1 MNQLSDVYTLDP
13 TTIKFDDKYV
23 VFNPLHTLDQYLATK
38 ASIAD
43 LGQLDPILM
52 LDGLCIDGRHRV
64 KVCTELEVPV
74 RCIDIDPSASTEE
87 IVLLCN
93 KATTSGRD
101 FTVAQKAIQAL
112 KLVNDFGFTVV
123 KAALH
128 MKVDR
133 RLISF
138 ASTIKGFGR
147 QDLLDQLL
155 LGKAIQLTN
164 MDKPTTSLEVLC
176 KYVKK
181 LDEVGVVEDRQER
194 IQFNPD
200 AHIKTEAGKVWYYER
215 IASDMVPDTMV
226 PTRMMYA
233 ELANYKFRKVTDEN
247 C

>member
-38 ASIAD
+38 ASIKD

-52 LDGLCIDGRHRV
+52 LDGVCVDGRHRV
-64 KVCTELEVPV
+64 RVCKELDIPV
-74 RCIDIDPSASTEE
+74 RCIDLPAKTSEEE

-93 KATTSGRD
+93 KSTTSGRD
-101 FTVAQKAIQAL
+101 FTMSQKAIQAL
-112 KLVNDFGFTVV
+112 KMVNNFNFPIV
-123 KAALH
+123 KAAMH

-133 RLISF
+133 KLVSY

-226 PTRMMYA
+226 PTRMVYA
-233 ELANYKFRKVTDEN
+233 ELANYKFRKVTDE
-247 C
+247 

>member
-1 MNQLSDVYTLDP
+1 MKALSDVYTLDP
-13 TTIKFDDKYV
+13 AAIKFDDKYV

-38 ASIAD
+38 ASIED
-43 LGQLDPILM
+43 LGQLDPVLM
-52 LDGLCIDGRHRV
+52 LNGLCIDGRHRV
-64 KVCTELEVPV
+64 KICTELGITV
-74 RCIDIDPSASTEE
+74 RCVDIDIGTDEDE

-93 KATTSGRD
+93 KSTMSGRD

-133 RLISF
+133 RLVSF

-147 QDLLDQLL
+147 QNLLDQLL
-155 LGKAIQLTN
+155 LGKAVQLTN

-181 LDEVGVVEDRQER
+181 LDEVDVVEDVQER
-194 IQFNPD
+194 IYFNPD
-200 AHIKTEAGKVWYYER
+200 AQIKTEAGKVWYYEK
-215 IASDMVPDTMV
+215 ILADLVPEHMV
-226 PTRMMYA
+226 PTKMVYA
-233 ELANYKFRKVTDEN
+233 ELANYKFRKVTDE
-247 C
+247 